1 VPERA
6 CIFVDFDQVNERAGV
21 SAHGFGF
28 RPAQI
33 QLAESQSAAENAA
46 RSAQSLVAGRRIDRQ
61 MKRSP
66 FNRCVGAMLT
76 AASVMMRGSGW
87 PGTSMMKQWLIR
99 RSVRMPPSRAT
110 TAPMSSSV

>member
-1 VPERA
+1 MPEGA
-6 CIFVDFDQVNERAGV
+6 CIFVDFDQVNEMAGV

-66 FNRCVGAMLT
+66 FNRCVGVFLGALGH
-76 AASVMMRGSGW
+76 VRIG
-87 PGTSMMKQWLIR
+87 KHVEDFR
-99 RSVRMPPSRAT
+99 RADVDVDVRSEQDDIPDPQR
-110 TAPMSSSV
+110 VGDR